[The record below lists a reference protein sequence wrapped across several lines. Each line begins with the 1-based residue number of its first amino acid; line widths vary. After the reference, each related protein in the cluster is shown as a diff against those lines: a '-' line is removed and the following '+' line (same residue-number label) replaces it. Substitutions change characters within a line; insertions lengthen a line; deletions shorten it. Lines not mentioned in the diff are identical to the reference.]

1 MWMISYA
8 KLIWVQTVCRRAT
21 ETFQKTTKADD
32 FCGDWR
38 IKEGLDGGGGGA
50 DIHYS
55 LKI

>member
-38 IKEGLDGGGGGA
+38 IKEGLDGGGGA